1 VIFTD
6 SRYATG
12 VLAKSVDAR
21 NDSYQL
27 SVFRQFPSSSSSFYY
42 YTWTQRDRI
51 DLVAAELLGDPNLWW
66 LIMDYNPEILN
77 PFDIPLG
84 ASLRIPGE

>member
-1 VIFTD
+1 MIFTD

>member
-1 VIFTD
+1 MIFTD

-27 SVFRQFPSSSSSFYY
+27 TVFRQFPSSSSSFYY

>member
-1 VIFTD
+1 MIFTD
-6 SRYATG
+6 SSYATG

-27 SVFRQFPSSSSSFYY
+27 TVFRQFPSSSSSFYY

>member
-1 VIFTD
+1 MIFTD

-42 YTWTQRDRI
+42 YVWSQRDRI